1 MNSPSKK
8 TKKVL
13 LTVAC
18 SVLAAAVLVLVFF
31 AGYWVRGAFCATS
44 YDWALQIIR
53 DYYYTD
59 VDTDDAEETAID
71 ALVAKYLDIYS
82 EYYTAEE
89 YAAQQSENAG
99 SRSGFGISCSYIP
112 YIGLTVYSCIGN
124 SPAFRAGIRS
134 GDVLLYGE
142 YEGERTDFTSLS
154 AFSDFIDS
162 VPEDGSITLATEGG
176 AYTLQREDYS
186 TSYVLLATNDNAWT
200 FAGDDALTMTGTAGD
215 AIEYLPDG
223 AAYISLSQFYGNAVN
238 QFLAAAEKIN
248 ELGCT
253 SLILDLRNDGGG
265 LVSAMQG
272 ISGCFEGPAGE
283 VVMTAR
289 YKDGSSE
296 SYAAASYSAEQT
308 IGSDVDV
315 YVLANSNTASAS
327 EALIGALVS
336 YEVLDYNN
344 IYISQYSQEYLDS
357 MNVTAEQVK
366 SGKTYGKGIMQ
377 TTFRNFATGE
387 ALKLTTAQIYWSN
400 NKTIHGVGLTA
411 EDGCNM
417 VEAPAP
423 LSGDGEEL
431 RAAGGMIYGL

>member
-1 MNSPSKK
+1 MRSEPFYSE
-8 TKKVL
+8 TEYADV
-13 LTVAC
+13 V
-18 SVLAAAVLVLVFF
+18 
-31 AGYWVRGAFCATS
+31 ATS
-44 YDWALQIIR
+44 RGNQ
-53 DYYYTD
+53 
-59 VDTDDAEETAID
+59 
-71 ALVAKYLDIYS
+71 
-82 EYYTAEE
+82 
-89 YAAQQSENAG
+89 
-99 SRSGFGISCSYIP
+99 FGA
-112 YIGLTVYSCIGN
+112 GLTFAVGAEDTLIVSVIGN
-124 SPAFRAGIRS
+124 SPAERGGMRPGEFVRVCVAADGTRAEIED
-134 GDVLLYGE
+134 GDDFSAFISARA
-142 YEGERTDFTSLS
+142 EGEQFTVVTDRGEH
-154 AFSDFIDS
+154 
-162 VPEDGSITLATEGG
+162 VVYRG
-176 AYTLQREDYS
+176 AYTMSYCAMATADAEWSVRYDGDGARTVVRSESSRYS
-186 TSYVLLATNDNAWT
+186 
-200 FAGDDALTMTGTAGD
+200 
-215 AIEYLPDG
+215 YLPEG
-223 AAYISLSQFYGNAVN
+223 AAYVSLSQFYGD
-238 QFLAAAEKIN
+238 AAEEMAQLIYRYN
-248 ELGCT
+248 EEGCT

-387 ALKLTTAQIYWSN
+387 ALKLTTAQIYWAN

-431 RAAGGMIYGL
+431 RAAVGMIYGL

>member
-1 MNSPSKK
+1 M
-8 TKKVL
+8 
-13 LTVAC
+13 
-18 SVLAAAVLVLVFF
+18 
-31 AGYWVRGAFCATS
+31 
-44 YDWALQIIR
+44 
-53 DYYYTD
+53 
-59 VDTDDAEETAID
+59 
-71 ALVAKYLDIYS
+71 
-82 EYYTAEE
+82 
-89 YAAQQSENAG
+89 
-99 SRSGFGISCSYIP
+99 
-112 YIGLTVYSCIGN
+112 
-124 SPAFRAGIRS
+124 
-134 GDVLLYGE
+134 LLYGE

-248 ELGCT
+248 EPRLHFAHPRFAQRRRRLSERYAGHF
-253 SLILDLRNDGGG
+253 G
-265 LVSAMQG
+265 LFRS
-272 ISGCFEGPAGE
+272 PAGE

-387 ALKLTTAQIYWSN
+387 ALKLTTAQIYWAN

-431 RAAGGMIYGL
+431 RAAVGMIYGL

>member
-1 MNSPSKK
+1 MTPFPK
-8 TKKVL
+8 TEHN
-13 LTVAC
+13 AC
-18 SVLAAAVLVLVFF
+18 NRRRRLHF
-31 AGYWVRGAFCATS
+31 A
-44 YDWALQIIR
+44 
-53 DYYYTD
+53 
-59 VDTDDAEETAID
+59 E
-71 ALVAKYLDIYS
+71 
-82 EYYTAEE
+82 
-89 YAAQQSENAG
+89 
-99 SRSGFGISCSYIP
+99 
-112 YIGLTVYSCIGN
+112 
-124 SPAFRAGIRS
+124 
-134 GDVLLYGE
+134 
-142 YEGERTDFTSLS
+142 
-154 AFSDFIDS
+154 
-162 VPEDGSITLATEGG
+162 
-176 AYTLQREDYS
+176 EDYS

-200 FAGDDALTMTGTAGD
+200 FAGDDALTMTGIAGD

-357 MNVTAEQVK
+357 MNVIAEQVK

-387 ALKLTTAQIYWSN
+387 ALKLTTAQIYWDN
-400 NKTIHGVGLTA
+400 GKTIHGRRPDCGGRLQYGGSARAVQRRRRRASRGRRY
-411 EDGCNM
+411 D
-417 VEAPAP
+417 
-423 LSGDGEEL
+423 L
-431 RAAGGMIYGL
+431 RLVNYIRNKRKKLYFFRVIKLQLFYNFSA